1 MNIIINN
8 DFETHDLLG
17 VGIGPFNLSLAA
29 LLSPVP
35 SINSKFFDAR
45 DSFIWHAGQLLPD
58 AEIQVTHLKDLVT
71 LVDPTNPYSFLAY
84 LRKHK
89 RLYRFI
95 NGKFTNVL
103 RKEFSQYFNW
113 VSQSLPNL
121 HFGEAVQDLHFKK
134 SHFVMQTTKR
144 IIKGKHLSLGSGLAA
159 NVPPCAKPHLGDTV
173 YHVKDFLMKGNHWKG
188 KTVAVIGGG
197 QSGAEIV
204 QALIADDKNLPAAV
218 NWISSRDH
226 FAPMDESVFANEIFT
241 PNYSDFFYGLEP
253 GTKAQLV
260 KQQTLASDGISN
272 NLLDAIYQR
281 LYYLEC
287 IEQLPKI
294 VNFLSNHQL
303 DDIHANQGSHQ
314 LILTQHLGDATSVV
328 NADIIILC
336 TGYRWQFPAYLS
348 GVSDKIVLENGHFA
362 VNEDFSIEWD
372 GPAQNKIYV
381 QNAARHSHGVADPN
395 LSLMAWRSA
404 TIINSIAGQDIYDLE
419 GESSGMNWH
428 ALQSGVSGESKL
440 VGPAYATLGSPV
452 HNFAPSD
459 TVVPFVAPTEVGA
472 SATWNT

>member
-1 MNIIINN
+1 MTNIIINN
-8 DFETHDLLG
+8 NFETHDLLG

-29 LLSPVP
+29 LLSPLP
-35 SINSKFFDAR
+35 NIESKFFDAR

-58 AEIQVTHLKDLVT
+58 AEIQVSHLKDLVT

-95 NGKFTNVL
+95 NGKFSHVL

-113 VSQSLPNL
+113 VSQSLTNL
-121 HFGEAVQDLHFKK
+121 HFGEAVQDLQFKK
-134 SHFVMQTTKR
+134 THFVMQTTER

-173 YHVKDFLMKGNHWKG
+173 YHVKDFLKKGNQWKG
-188 KTVAVIGGG
+188 KSIAIVGGG

-204 QALIADDKNLPAAV
+204 QALIADDKNLPSAI

-241 PNYSDFFYGLEP
+241 PNYSNFFYALEP

-272 NLLDAIYQR
+272 KLLDAIYQR

-294 VNFLSNHQL
+294 VHFLSNHQL
-303 DDIHANQGSHQ
+303 TDIDANNGSHQ
-314 LILTQHLGDATSVV
+314 LILNQQLSQATSIV
-328 NADIIILC
+328 NADIVILA
-336 TGYRWQFPAYLS
+336 TGYKWQFPAYLS
-348 GVSDKIVLENGHFA
+348 GLSDKIHLENGHFV
-362 VNEDFSIEWD
+362 VNEDFSIQWD
-372 GPAQNKIYV
+372 GPQQNKIFV

-395 LSLMAWRSA
+395 LSLMSWRSA
-404 TIINSIAGQDIYDLE
+404 TIINSVAGETIYDLE
-419 GESSGMNWH
+419 GESSAMNWH
-428 ALQSGVSGESKL
+428 ALNSGVKGAKEL
-440 VGPAYATLGSPV
+440 VGPSYTSAAS
-452 HNFAPSD
+452 
-459 TVVPFVAPTEVGA
+459 VVPFIHPAQMEV
-472 SATWNT
+472 SATWKT

>member
-1 MNIIINN
+1 MIINN

-29 LLSPVP
+29 LLSPIP
-35 SINSKFFDAR
+35 GIDSKFFDAR

-58 AEIQVTHLKDLVT
+58 AEIQVSHLKDLVT

-95 NGKFTNVL
+95 NGKFTHVL

-121 HFGEAVQDLHFKK
+121 HFGEAVQDLQFKK
-134 SHFVMQTTKR
+134 SHFVMQTSKR

-173 YHVKDFLMKGNHWKG
+173 FHVKDFLMKGNHWNG
-188 KTVAVIGGG
+188 KRVAVIGGG

-204 QALIADDKNLPAAV
+204 QALIADDKNLPASV

-226 FAPMDESVFANEIFT
+226 FAPMDESVFANELFT
-241 PNYSDFFYGLEP
+241 PNYSKFFYGLDA
-253 GTKAQLV
+253 GTKAELI

-272 NLLDAIYQR
+272 KLLDAIYQR

-287 IEQLPKI
+287 VQQLPKI
-294 VNFLSNHQL
+294 VSFLSNHQL
-303 DDIHANQGSHQ
+303 ESMHFNNDTHQ
-314 LILTQHLGDATSVV
+314 LVLNQQLGDATVVV
-328 NADIIILC
+328 NADIVILC
-336 TGYRWQFPAYLS
+336 TGYRWQFPGYLS
-348 GVSDKIVLENGHFA
+348 NLTDKIALEKGQFV

-372 GPAQNKIYV
+372 GPNDNKIFV

-395 LSLMAWRSA
+395 LSLMSWRSA
-404 TIINSIAGQDIYDLE
+404 TIINSVAGESIYDLE

-428 ALQSGVSGESKL
+428 ALKSGIAGAKEL
-440 VGPAYATLGSPV
+440 VGPSYTSVAGS
-452 HNFAPSD
+452 
-459 TVVPFVAPTEVGA
+459 VVPFVSPAEV
-472 SATWNT
+472 STSWKT

>member
-1 MNIIINN
+1 MIINN
-8 DFETHDLLG
+8 DFETHDVLG

-29 LLSPVP
+29 LLSPIP
-35 SINSKFFDAR
+35 GIDSKFFDAR

-71 LVDPTNPYSFLAY
+71 LVDPTNPYSFLAF

-95 NGKFTNVL
+95 NGSFNHVL
-103 RKEFSQYFNW
+103 RKEFSQYFQW

-121 HFGEAVQDLHFKK
+121 HFDEAVQDLQFKK
-134 SHFVMQTTKR
+134 SHFVMQTNKR

-159 NVPPCAKPHLGDTV
+159 NVPPCTKPHLGDTV
-173 YHVKDFLMKGNHWKG
+173 FHVKDFLMKGNNWKG
-188 KTVAVIGGG
+188 KNIAVIGGG

-204 QALIADDKNLPAAV
+204 QNLIADEKNLPSSV

-226 FAPMDESVFANEIFT
+226 FAPMDESVFANELFT
-241 PNYSDFFYGLEP
+241 PNYSEFFYGLEP
-253 GTKAQLV
+253 GTKAQLIR
-260 KQQTLASDGISN
+260 KQTLASDGISN
-272 NLLDAIYQR
+272 KLLNAIYQR

-287 IEQLPKI
+287 IEKLPKI

-303 DDIHANQGSHQ
+303 EDVHVNKEAYQ
-314 LILTQHLGDATSVV
+314 LVCTQHLGEATSVV
-328 NADIIILC
+328 NADIVVLC
-336 TGYRWQFPAYLS
+336 TGYRWQFPNYLE
-348 GVSDKIVLENGHFA
+348 GLSDKIELADGHFV

-372 GPAQNKIYV
+372 GPSENKIFV

-404 TIINSIAGQDIYDLE
+404 TIINSIAGESIYDIE
-419 GESSGMNWH
+419 GESTVMNWH
-428 ALQSGVSGESKL
+428 ALKSGVAGAKEL
-440 VGPAYATLGSPV
+440 VGPSYSSV
-452 HNFAPSD
+452 NSS
-459 TVVPFVAPTEVGA
+459 VVPLHTHTEVSA
-472 SATWNT
+472 SWKK